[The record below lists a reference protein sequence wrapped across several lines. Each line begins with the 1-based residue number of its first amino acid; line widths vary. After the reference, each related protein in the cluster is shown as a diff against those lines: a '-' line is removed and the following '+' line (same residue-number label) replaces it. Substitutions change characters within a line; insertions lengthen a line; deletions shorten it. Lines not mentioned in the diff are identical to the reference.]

1 MTISS
6 KLHTLI
12 WLIPA
17 LMVLIAGCAQEEKVD
32 FNADIRPILNN
43 KCINCH
49 GGVKQSGGFGLV
61 FRENALAK
69 TASDVYGIVPGHP
82 EKSELIKRITHH
94 DPEFRMP
101 LDGEP
106 LSDEEIELITHWIEL
121 GADWETHWAY
131 QKPTEPEIP
140 QLDMVWGNNPID
152 NFALQKM
159 LENGLEPSS
168 QANKYDLIRR
178 VSLDLTGL
186 PPSLEQVEKF
196 VQDESPDAFEKV
208 VDELLASPRFGEH
221 WATMWLDLARY
232 ADSRGYESDGK
243 RFIWKYRDWVINTLN
258 QDKPFDQFTIEQL
271 AGDMLPSPSVDQLI
285 ATGFHRN
292 TMNNDEGGTFN
303 EEYRI
308 YAVIDRVNTTW
319 ETWQATTMSCV
330 QCHGH
335 PYDPIDAKD
344 FYQSMAFFNNT
355 ADWDIKSEFPVLKE
369 LKEEDQQKLEEI
381 KSWVENFDAAKK
393 FKKLKK
399 QILTGT
405 PRISHDEYTRQ
416 VNTTH
421 HNRALQD
428 YVVVSDSSMVEVD
441 SLDLTDKK
449 WLVLYSRQRKPAEG
463 KVILLADDKTI
474 GEANLPETKNFL
486 PLFIE
491 LSSVK
496 KPVRLTLQFAS
507 SIKDFKA
514 ELDGF
519 TLVENLPGEEA
530 PEFQKVRN
538 QVQQL
543 FAAEPAH
550 TTLIMQEKPTQFAR
564 KTHFFN
570 RGSYLDQREEVTL
583 GLPAVLGGDSLQL
596 QNRLQFAR
604 WLVSEDNPL
613 TARVTVN
620 RFWARLFGKGIVVT
634 EEDFGTMGDKPTHP
648 GLLDWLALR
657 FSRDYQWSMKKLL
670 KTMVMSATYR
680 QASRIPE
687 KAKKIDSD
695 NRWLSYSSRV
705 RLSAEQV
712 RDQALAVTGLLSDKM
727 FGPGVMPHQPEG
739 IWNIPYSDWEWE
751 TSKGE
756 DAYRRAIYTLI
767 RRSNPY
773 PSFIN
778 FDASS
783 RQVCQSRRIN
793 TNTPLQALN
802 TLNDPVYFEAA
813 RHLAKQMLQ
822 LEGNVEEKL
831 AQAYQITMR
840 QPAGKEKLNLLKE
853 LYSKMKSHYKQNPQE
868 AETLAGKQGGELA
881 AMAVVANTLLNMDEF
896 LVKS

>member
-1 MTISS
+1 MRNSTPQI
-6 KLHTLI
+6 LFLFM
-12 WLIPA
+12 PA
-17 LMVLIAGCAQEEKVD
+17 FIMFMASCAQQEKID
-32 FNADIRPILNN
+32 FNTDIRPILNN

-106 LSDEEIELITHWIEL
+106 LSDEEIELLTRWIEQ
-121 GADWETHWAY
+121 GAEWETHWAY
-131 QKPTEPEIP
+131 KKPEEPEIP
-140 QLDMVWGNNPID
+140 QPELAWGINPID
-152 NFALQKM
+152 KFTLQKM
-159 LENGLEPSS
+159 LKNGLEPSPPAS
-168 QANKYDLIRR
+168 KYDLIRR

-186 PPSLEQVEKF
+186 PPSLPQVEKF
-196 VQDESPDAFEKV
+196 VNDESPDAYEKV

-221 WATMWLDLARY
+221 WASMWLDLARY
-232 ADSRGYESDGK
+232 ADSKGYESD
-243 RFIWKYRDWVINTLN
+243 RQRYIWKYRDWVIDAFN
-258 QDKPFDQFTIEQL
+258 QDLPFDQFTIEQL
-271 AGDMLPSPSVDQLI
+271 AGDMLPSPTFDQLI

-335 PYDPIDAKD
+335 PYDPIDAQD
-344 FYQSMAFFNNT
+344 FYESMAFFNNT
-355 ADWDIKSEFPVLKE
+355 IDWDIQSEFPVLKE
-369 LKEEDQQKLEEI
+369 LKEEDMENLEAIKNWIEKFETGQKFE
-381 KSWVENFDAAKK
+381 
-393 FKKLKK
+393 KLQK
-399 QILTGT
+399 QILTGGL
-405 PRISHDEYTRQ
+405 PRISHDEYTQQ
-416 VNTTH
+416 VNIIH
-421 HNRALQD
+421 HNRSLQD
-428 YVVVSDSSMVEVD
+428 YVVVADSSMLEVD
-441 SLDLTDKK
+441 ALNLTGKK
-449 WLVLYSRQRKPAEG
+449 WLVLYSRQRKPTIG
-463 KVILLADDKTI
+463 KVVLRADAKKI
-474 GEANLPETKNFL
+474 GEALLPETKQFV

-491 LSSVK
+491 LSPVD
-496 KPVRLTLQFAS
+496 KPVRLTLEFVS
-507 SIKDFKA
+507 SEKDFKA

-519 TLVENLPGEEA
+519 TLVEKFPGEGNPGYE
-530 PEFQKVRN
+530 QMKV
-538 QVQQL
+538 QMQQL
-543 FAAEPAH
+543 FSAEPEH
-550 TTLIMQEKPTQFAR
+550 TTLIMQEKPQQFAR
-564 KTHFFN
+564 ETHFFN
-570 RGSYLDQREEVTL
+570 RGSYLDQREEVTPS
-583 GLPAVLGGDSLQL
+583 LPSVLGGDTLQL
-596 QNRLQFAR
+596 QNRLEFAR
-604 WLVSEDNPL
+604 WLVSEENPL

-657 FSRDYQWSMKKLL
+657 FSGEYQWSMKKLL

-680 QASRIPE
+680 QDSKIPDAS
-687 KAKKIDSD
+687 KQTDAD

-712 RDQALAVTGLLSDKM
+712 RDQALAVTGLLSEKM
-727 FGPGVMPHQPEG
+727 YGPGVMPHQPEG
-739 IWNIPYSDWEWE
+739 IWNIPYSSWEWE
-751 TSKGE
+751 TSEGE
-756 DAYRRAIYTLI
+756 DAYRRGIYTLI

-773 PSFIN
+773 PAFIN
-778 FDASS
+778 FDASN

-813 RHLAKQMLQ
+813 RHLARQIVSLQ
-822 LEGNVEEKL
+822 SSDEEKL
-831 AQAYQITMR
+831 ARAYQLTMR
-840 QPAGKEKLNLLKE
+840 QLPGKDKLRLLKE
-853 LYSKMKSHYKQNPQE
+853 LHAEMISHYQQKPGE
-868 AETLAGKQGGELA
+868 AKILIGKQDAQLA
-881 AMAVVANTLLNMDEF
+881 AMVVVANTLLNMDEF

>member
-1 MTISS
+1 MGNSTP
-6 KLHTLI
+6 HRLI
-12 WLIPA
+12 WSIPVL
-17 LMVLIAGCAQEEKVD
+17 LMLMTDCAQQEKVD

-69 TASDVYGIVPGHP
+69 TASDVYGIVPGNP
-82 EKSELIKRITHH
+82 KKSELIKRITNH

-106 LSDEEIELITHWIEL
+106 LSDEEIELLTRWIEQ
-121 GADWETHWAY
+121 GAEWETHWSY
-131 QKPTEPEIP
+131 KKPEEPEIP
-140 QLDMVWGNNPID
+140 QPELAWGNNPID
-152 NFALQKM
+152 KFTLQKM

-168 QANKYDLIRR
+168 PASKYDLIRR

-186 PPSLEQVEKF
+186 PPSLPRVEKF
-196 VQDESPDAFEKV
+196 INDASPGAYEKV

-221 WATMWLDLARY
+221 WASMWLDLARY
-232 ADSRGYESDGK
+232 ADSKGYESDGQ
-243 RFIWKYRDWVINTLN
+243 RYIWKYRDWVIDAFN
-258 QDKPFDQFTIEQL
+258 QDMPFDQFTIEQL
-271 AGDMLPSPSVDQLI
+271 AGDMLPSPTLDQLV

-308 YAVIDRVNTTW
+308 YAVIDRINTTW

-335 PYDPIDAKD
+335 PYDPIDAQD
-344 FYQSMAFFNNT
+344 FYESMAFFNNT

-369 LKEEDQQKLEEI
+369 LNEEDQQKLEEI
-381 KSWVENFDAAKK
+381 KNWVEKYGKEKDFNQ
-393 FKKLKK
+393 LQK

-405 PRISHDEYTRQ
+405 PRISHDEYTRKENI
-416 VNTTH
+416 VH

-428 YVVVSDSSMVEVD
+428 YVVVSDGSMLEVD
-441 SLDLTDKK
+441 SLELTGEK
-449 WLVLYSRQRKPAEG
+449 WLVLYSRQRKPANG
-463 KVILLADDKTI
+463 KVIIWTDDAKIAEATLPKT
-474 GEANLPETKNFL
+474 KQFQ

-491 LSSVK
+491 LSATK
-496 KPVRLTLQFAS
+496 QPIKLTLRFES
-507 SIKDFKA
+507 GSKDFKA

-519 TLVENLPGEEA
+519 TLVEKLPGEDA
-530 PEFQKVRN
+530 PGFENVTA

-543 FAAEPAH
+543 FTAEPEH
-550 TTLIMQEKPTQFAR
+550 TTLIIQEKPRKFAR
-564 KTHFFN
+564 TTHFFN
-570 RGSYLDQREEVTL
+570 RGSYLDQRQEVQPDI
-583 GLPAVLGGDSLQL
+583 PAVLQIDSMDLK
-596 QNRLQFAR
+596 NRLDFAR
-604 WLVSEDNPL
+604 WLVSEENPL

-648 GLLDWLALR
+648 KLLDWLALQ
-657 FSRDYQWSMKKLL
+657 FSKEYQWSIKKLI
-670 KTMVMSATYR
+670 KTLVMSATY
-680 QASRIPE
+680 QQDSKISPG
-687 KAKKIDSD
+687 AKEVDAN
-695 NRWLSYSSRV
+695 NRWLSFSTRT

-727 FGPGVMPHQPEG
+727 FGPPVMPPQPEG
-739 IWNIPYSDWEWE
+739 IWNIPYSSWEWE
-751 TSKGE
+751 TSQGK
-756 DAYRRAIYTLI
+756 DAYRRGIYTLI

-778 FDASS
+778 FDASN

-802 TLNDPVYFEAA
+802 TLNDPVFFEAA
-813 RHLAKQMLQ
+813 RQLALHLNNLDTD
-822 LEGNVEEKL
+822 EVNKL
-831 AQAYQITMR
+831 ASGYQRVMR
-840 QPAGKEKLNLLKE
+840 QPAEENQLALIIE
-853 LYSKMKSHYKQNPQE
+853 LYDKMKSHYQENPH
-868 AETLAGKQGGELA
+868 ETESLIGKPDAQLA
-881 AMAVVANTLLNMDEF
+881 AMVVVANTLLNIDEF